1 MELILLGVGVFMLI
15 LAGAAAFLGWD
26 NYNEKLHPIAK
37 VVIPVL
43 VGVALVSC
51 VASTGVRVVDAQEV
65 GVVYHTVGANST
77 NNLEVVPAGVQIIT
91 PIVDRFYKYNL
102 SQHSVELIGEGDND
116 STGAIRSITSDG
128 QQIRTDVTVIFQLR
142 NDKVIDLHRQW
153 QYSYIDGVI
162 VPETRA
168 AVRNVTN
175 RFTAEQIY
183 SSGRDELEAEVVS
196 AVKQEIEE
204 YGLFIVTDVLVRD
217 ISFTP
222 EFTEAVEQKQIQEQ
236 TAQQA
241 ENKIREIEAEADQK
255 RAEAQGLADAAVI
268 AAQGRAEARIIEAEA
283 EAQALE
289 EIAGALESNPDLLQY
304 TYIKELG
311 DNVEIIILPN
321 NSPYLFDFNS
331 LTGATPN

>member
-91 PIVDRFYKYNL
+91 PLADRFYTYDL
-102 SQHSVELIGEGDND
+102 SQHSVELIGAGDGDN
-116 STGAIRSITSDG
+116 TGYVRSISSDG
-128 QQIRTDVTVIFQLR
+128 QQVNLDITVIFQLKP
-142 NDKVIDLHRQW
+142 DKIAQVHRQW
-153 QYSYIDGVI
+153 QHNYTNGVI
-162 VPETRA
+162 IPETRA
-168 AVRNVTN
+168 AVRNVAN
-175 RFTAEQIY
+175 KFTAEGIY
-183 SSGRDELEAEVVS
+183 SGSRDELESQIATM
-196 AVKQEIEE
+196 VKREIEE
-204 YGLFIVTDVLVRD
+204 YDLFIVTDVLVRD

-222 EFTEAVEQKQIQEQ
+222 EFTEAVEKKQIQEQ
-236 TAQQA
+236 TAKEAQ
-241 ENKIREIEAEADQK
+241 NKIVEIEAEADQK